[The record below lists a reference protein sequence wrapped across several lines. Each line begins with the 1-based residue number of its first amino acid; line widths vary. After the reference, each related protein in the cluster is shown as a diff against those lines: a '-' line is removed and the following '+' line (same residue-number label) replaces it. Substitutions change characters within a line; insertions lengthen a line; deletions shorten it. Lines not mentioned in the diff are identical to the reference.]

1 MAHPLD
7 RARRHQIMPATVAK
21 SLPALYSQENVA
33 DPLVRVKFFS
43 PYSGAVWYVTE
54 YDSATRTA
62 FGRADLGMGGGELGN
77 NDIGEIESVERR
89 GLPLVER
96 DLYFT
101 PVPLSTLVAA

>member
-7 RARRHQIMPATVAK
+7 RARRHQIMPATVART
-21 SLPALYSQENVA
+21 LPALYSQENVA
-33 DPLVRVKFFS
+33 DPMVRAKFFS
-43 PYSGAVWYVTE
+43 PYTNAVWYVTE

-62 FGRADLGMGGGELGN
+62 FGWADLGMGGGELGYI
-77 NDIGEIESVERR
+77 DIGELESVERR

-101 PVPLSTLVAA
+101 PALLSTLVAA